1 MLDKCMISLILE
13 GRSCVIYQENVH
25 VDLMLI
31 RGVFT
36 KQNFGHKYDLEFEQ
50 SMIIN
55 LT

>member
-1 MLDKCMISLILE
+1 MISLILE
-13 GRSCVIYQENVH
+13 GRSCVLYQENVH

-31 RGVFT
+31 GGVFT
-36 KQNFGHKYDLEFEQ
+36 KQNFSHKYDLEFEQ